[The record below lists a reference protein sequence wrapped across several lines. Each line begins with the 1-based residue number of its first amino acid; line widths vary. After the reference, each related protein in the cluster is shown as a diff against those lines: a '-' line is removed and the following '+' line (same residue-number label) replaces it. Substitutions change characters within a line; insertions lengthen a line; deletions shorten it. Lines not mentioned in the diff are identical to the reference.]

1 MSQTLPPPDGA
12 AGADDSG
19 RHAHPEDAT
28 SPFVPAAPPASTA
41 APLAAQPPSAAPP
54 AAPSPAPPSPAPPP
68 PGAPPGS
75 VARELD
81 TPAESAWSPPGGI
94 VAPPEASALALAAP
108 SGMPAGTGEPV
119 LMPPPASGQ
128 GAPLPQPALA
138 GVGAGDGGY
147 GAGDGGYAGDAT
159 AQLAPITDATP
170 PPMTAPPVVQQ
181 RSTQEVTCPQCGTV
195 VRIDP
200 RARSSLDFC
209 PNPICDYPLF
219 WVRNAII
226 VTEDYDDGSSHR
238 RMPGTAGRAAA
249 AYLPCP
255 HCSEPN
261 PLSAAFCVRCG
272 GDMHPVAPPPPP
284 PVEPEPAPEPIFTVV
299 EEEEPINW
307 WLIIL
312 GGIAITLFVAFLVV
326 IALSYLI

>member
-1 MSQTLPPPDGA
+1 MSETPPPRSGA
-12 AGADDSG
+12 AGPDEGVADDAG
-19 RHAHPEDAT
+19 RHAHKDGA
-28 SPFVPAAPPASTA
+28 AAPPASRE
-41 APLAAQPPSAAPP
+41 LEQPIESTWT
-54 AAPSPAPPSPAPPP
+54 P
-68 PGAPPGS
+68 PGA
-75 VARELD
+75 
-81 TPAESAWSPPGGI
+81 I
-94 VAPPEASALALAAP
+94 VAPPEAAALAMAAP
-108 SGMPAGTGEPV
+108 AAMPGAAAEPV
-119 LMPPPASGQ
+119 AQVPPPAG
-128 GAPLPQPALA
+128 QPAMA
-138 GVGAGDGGY
+138 GVGAGSAASGTASSAA
-147 GAGDGGYAGDAT
+147 AGIGDAT
-159 AQLAPITDATP
+159 IQIAPVTEAP
-170 PPMTAPPVVQQ
+170 PPPLTAPPPVVAQ

-219 WVRNAII
+219 WVRGAIV
-226 VTEDYDDGSSHR
+226 VTDDYDGGDSHR

-261 PLSAAFCVRCG
+261 VLSAMTCVRCG

-284 PVEPEPAPEPIFTVV
+284 PIVVEPEPEPVFTLVE